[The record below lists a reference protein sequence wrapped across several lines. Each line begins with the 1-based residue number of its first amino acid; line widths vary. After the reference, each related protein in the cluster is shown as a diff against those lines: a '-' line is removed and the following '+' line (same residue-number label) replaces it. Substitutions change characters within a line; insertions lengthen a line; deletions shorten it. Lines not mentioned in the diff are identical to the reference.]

1 MHVRTA
7 DFGTDYADIRRIRV
21 EVFVEE
27 QGVPEELELDDRDA
41 ACAHVLAFDD
51 AGAAVGTGRID
62 VDGKIGRVAVSAGAR
77 RTGVGR
83 AMMEL
88 LHQVARERGPAEVW
102 CHAQISA
109 VPFYEELGYV
119 AVGERF
125 VEAGIEHVEMR
136 RPTPR
141 STAPLS

>member
-1 MHVRTA
+1 MYVRTA
-7 DFGTDYADIRRIRV
+7 DFSVDYAEIRRIRV

-41 ACAHVLAFDD
+41 ACTHVLAFDD

-62 VDGKIGRVAVSAGAR
+62 VDGKIGRVAVTRVAR
-77 RTGVGR
+77 RTGVGL

-88 LHQVARERGPAEVW
+88 LHQVARERSDAEVW

-109 VPFYEELGYV
+109 LPFYERLGYTQL
-119 AVGERF
+119 GEVF
-125 VEAGIEHVEMR
+125 LEAGIEHVEMR
-136 RPTPR
+136 KRTD
-141 STAPLS
+141 

>member
-1 MHVRTA
+1 MYVRTA
-7 DFGTDYADIRRIRV
+7 DFSVDYAEIRRIRV

-41 ACAHVLAFDD
+41 ACTHVLAFDD

-62 VDGKIGRVAVSAGAR
+62 VDGKIGRVAVTRVAR
-77 RTGVGR
+77 RTGVGL

-88 LHQVARERGPAEVW
+88 LHQVARERSVAEVW

-109 VPFYEELGYV
+109 LAFYERLGYTQL
-119 AVGERF
+119 GEVF
-125 VEAGIEHVEMR
+125 LEAGIEHVEMR
-136 RPTPR
+136 KRTD
-141 STAPLS
+141 

>member
-7 DFGTDYADIRRIRV
+7 DFGADYADIRRLRV

-41 ACAHVLAFDD
+41 ACTHVLAFDD
-51 AGAAVGTGRID
+51 AGVAVGTGRID
-62 VDGKIGRVAVSAGAR
+62 IDGKIGRVAVIRAAR

-83 AMMEL
+83 AMMDL
-88 LHQVARERGPAEVW
+88 LHRVARERGLAEVW
-102 CHAQISA
+102 CHAQLSA
-109 VPFYEELGYV
+109 RRFYTRLGYSQLGDV
-119 AVGERF
+119 F

-136 RPTPR
+136 KRT
-141 STAPLS
+141 

>member
-7 DFGTDYADIRRIRV
+7 DFGVDYAAIRRIRL
-21 EVFVEE
+21 EVFVDE

-41 ACAHVLAFDD
+41 ACTHVLAIDD

-62 VDGKIGRVAVSAGAR
+62 TDGKIGRVAVRAGAR
-77 RTGVGR
+77 RTGVGL

-88 LHQVARERGPAEVW
+88 LHQVARERDLAEVW

-109 VPFYEELGYV
+109 LSFYRRLGYT
-119 AVGERF
+119 ALGEVF
-125 VEAGIEHVEMR
+125 LEAGIEHVEMR
-136 RPTPR
+136 RR
-141 STAPLS
+141 M